1 MRLGLFCRVV
11 FMSLLSA
18 LVAACSGQALINTL
32 TPSWGYTLHEDIAYA
47 NGARQKLDVYVPD
60 ELAPGAPAVVFFY
73 GGSWQF
79 GDKDSYK
86 FVAQALTSRGIIA
99 VLPDYRLHPEV
110 TFPAFVKD
118 GAQAVA
124 WTRAHIQAYGGNA
137 CNLFVAGHSA
147 GAQIAALLVTNRRYL
162 DAVGVSVDDVAGFIG
177 MAGPYEF
184 LPITDPDLQA
194 IFAPRHDWP
203 LSQPVN
209 YVSGNEPP
217 MLLMHGSADTT
228 VHPEDSRILARKINP
243 AGGEAELKIYEGV
256 AHVRLLAPLAAPLRF
271 LGPQLDHIDGFISR
285 VTIFSAC

>member
-1 MRLGLFCRVV
+1 MRRRLFCRVV
-11 FMSLLSA
+11 FVSLMSA
-18 LVAACSGQALINTL
+18 LLAACSGQALINTF

-47 NGARQKLDVYVPD
+47 DGARQKLDVYVPD
-60 ELAPGAPAVVFFY
+60 ELASSAPVVVFFY

-79 GDKDSYK
+79 GDKDGYK
-86 FVAQALTSRGIIA
+86 FVAQALASRGIIA
-99 VLPDYRLHPEV
+99 VLPDYRLYPEV

-124 WTRAHIQAYGGNA
+124 WTRAHIQAYGGKA

-147 GAQIAALLVTNRRYL
+147 GAQIGAMLVTNERYL
-162 DAVGVSVDDVAGFIG
+162 DAVGVAVDDIAGFIG
-177 MAGPYEF
+177 MAGPYDF

-194 IFAPRHDWP
+194 IFAPEEDWP

-209 YVSGNEPP
+209 YVSGDEPP

-228 VHPEDSRILARKINP
+228 VHAEDSRILARKVNA

-256 AHVRLLAPLAAPLRF
+256 THVRLLAPLAAPLRF
-271 LGPQLDHIDGFISR
+271 LGPQRDDIDGFISR
-285 VTIFSAC
+285 VTAFSDC